1 MTPVPTDAVWI
12 DFTKEYKMRDFVWLG
27 LGVLLLLAW
36 GISYIVFHVAG
47 VLVYLLLVFAFISLM
62 IYVFI
67 EKRGV
72 E

>member
-1 MTPVPTDAVWI
+1 
-12 DFTKEYKMRDFVWLG
+12 MRGFVWLA
-27 LGVLLLLAW
+27 LGVVLFLAW
-36 GISYIVFHVAG
+36 GISYLVFHVAG
-47 VLVYLLLVFAFISLM
+47 VLIHVLLVFALISLM

>member
-1 MTPVPTDAVWI
+1 MGPRFGRILVALL
-12 DFTKEYKMRDFVWLG
+12 KEYKVRNFVWLA

-36 GISYIVFHVAG
+36 AISYLVFHVAG
-47 VLVYLLLVFAFISLM
+47 VLVHVILVFALISLM

-67 EKRGV
+67 DKCRV

>member
-1 MTPVPTDAVWI
+1 MTPVPTDRFGSPYEGVQ
-12 DFTKEYKMRDFVWLG
+12 MRGFVWLG

-47 VLVYLLLVFAFISLM
+47 VLIHLLLVFALISLM
-62 IYVFI
+62 IYAFI
-67 EKRGV
+67 EERGA

>member
-1 MTPVPTDAVWI
+1 
-12 DFTKEYKMRDFVWLG
+12 MRAFVWLG